1 MEALIYFEV
10 VVEVPK
16 VQLEIAK
23 ELRDYENGV
32 AVEAEKVQDSE
43 ELYDEKSDVEKAG
56 KVQDSEELY
65 DDEKSDVEEAE
76 KVQDEMLSD
85 PLEVA
90 VQSID

>member
-43 ELYDEKSDVEKAG
+43 ELYD
-56 KVQDSEELY
+56 
-65 DDEKSDVEEAE
+65 DEKSDVEEAE